1 MMSYKKIDVLDVLW
15 KDFASELQQLNV
27 PSTFHVRDIEQLM
40 TAKSVIDLSKHA
52 IYVYMNYIHQL
63 TNHFNLLR
71 NEQPE
76 SGAVLKVC
84 QLWTDL
90 LRQRNQQQL
99 KVRHHKSLDGECS
112 FHSALELMEGKST
125 GFKEIVLLNS
135 ENKVEFKD
143 ATHRIA
149 QLGRLAH
156 GITFAELPAVGNIV
170 MTSLLEHQDSLCL
183 LARDKNNRIV
193 GYSWGL
199 MLRDFPVGEQGKANV
214 FYIMDLVRDPDYYD
228 PEIKV
233 GAALREHWA
242 QILNQNPDCH
252 FLAYQHLLNHQFHMD
267 LIDGRL
273 PQKYE
278 TITFAGERYD
288 GKSGIRQDDTSGVFI
303 QYHFIRAH
311 HNQLP
316 FPGFSNL
323 MSGIYKA
330 FWHTAHSTLA
340 FVSGALS
347 FFGRHLY
354 LHHGHDMVAKNAQ
367 KRISEPVT
375 EEQQANDMQILKRII
390 ADEEWSR
397 QGTKTFFDQH
407 VPRTVQILRERV
419 VTDECSFE
427 DLQQDVLKSG
437 SSLMR
442 RKVTA
447 NFYRAIIQNPDPTA
461 VINKLITNV
470 ETPKIWVRLISEMRQ
485 QLANEQREEVR
496 LI

>member
-1 MMSYKKIDVLDVLW
+1 MSYKKVDVLEALW
-15 KDFASELQQLNV
+15 RKFANELSQFIV
-27 PSTFHVRDIEQLM
+27 PSSFNLTELEQLM

-52 IYVYMNYIHQL
+52 IYVHMNYLHRL
-63 TNHFNLLR
+63 TNHLIILCKEEPE
-71 NEQPE
+71 NEFV
-76 SGAVLKVC
+76 SKAC

-90 LRQRNQQQL
+90 LRQRNQQLL

-125 GFKEIVLLNS
+125 CFKEISLLHP
-135 ENKVEFKD
+135 ENIEELHD
-143 ATHRIA
+143 ASHRIA

-156 GITFAELPAVGNIV
+156 GTTFAELPAVGNTV
-170 MTSLLEHQDSLCL
+170 LTSLLEHQDSICL

-199 MLRDFPVGEQGKANV
+199 MLRDFPVGDQGKANV
-214 FYIMDLVRDPDYYD
+214 FYIMDLVRDPDFYD
-228 PEIKV
+228 PEIKL

-242 QILNQNPDCH
+242 QILNQNTDCH
-252 FLAYQHLLNHQFHMD
+252 FVAYQHLLNHQFHMD

-278 TITFAGERYD
+278 KIMFAGEHYD
-288 GKSGIRQDDTSGVFI
+288 GKSGIRKDDTSGVFI

-330 FWHTAHSTLA
+330 FWHTAHSTLD

-354 LHHGHDMVAKNAQ
+354 LHHSHDMVAKNAQ

-375 EEQQANDMQILKRII
+375 EAQQANDLQILKRII
-390 ADEEWSR
+390 EDEEWTR

-407 VPRTVQILRERV
+407 VPRTVQKLREKV
-419 VTDECSFE
+419 ATDTCSFA

-437 SSLMR
+437 ASLMR
-442 RKVTA
+442 RKVTT
-447 NFYRAIIQNPDPTA
+447 NFYLAITQNPDPAA
-461 VINKLITNV
+461 VLNRLITNV
-470 ETPKIWVRLISEMRQ
+470 ETPKRWVRLISEMRQ
-485 QLANEQREEVR
+485 ELANEVR
-496 LI
+496 SQNLLS